1 MDSALSAAYSQR
13 VWTRALLVRLDL
25 PGGTYGL
32 TDGGFAYYDGL
43 FYLGK
48 EPSLGLFV
56 GVSGL
61 TSGMGNQTTRVEL
74 RVAPKDNSAASILG
88 SPSTQGS
95 RVRVWRGAIDRETGL
110 LIGDPVLRFDGE
122 IDQPRFAVGAD
133 RTLTIACGTQSARQ
147 LEENA
152 DWRANHS
159 FQTTR
164 WPGDNGMI
172 RVAGITKITQDL
184 GTWRT

>member
-1 MDSALSAAYSQR
+1 MDTALSNAYSQR

-43 FYLGK
+43 VYLGA

-61 TSGMGNQTTRVEL
+61 SSGTGNQTTRVDL
-74 RVAPKDNSAASILG
+74 RIAPKSNAAASILG

-95 RVRVWRGAIDRETGL
+95 RVRVWRGAVDRTTGL
-110 LIGDPVLRFDGE
+110 LIGAPVLRFDGE
-122 IDQPRFAVGAD
+122 IDQPRFSVGSD
-133 RTLTIACGTQSARQ
+133 RQLTIACGTQSARQ

-159 FQTTR
+159 FHTAR
-164 WPGDNGMI
+164 WSGENGMV

>member
-1 MDSALSAAYSQR
+1 MDAALSAAYSQR

-25 PGGTYGL
+25 PGGTYCL
-32 TDGGFAYYDGL
+32 TDGGFVVHEGNL
-43 FYLGK
+43 YLGK

-56 GVSGL
+56 GLSGL
-61 TSGMGNQTTRVEL
+61 SSGAGNQTTRVDL
-74 RVAPKDNSAASILG
+74 RIAPKDNSAASILG
-88 SPSTQGS
+88 SPNTQGS
-95 RVRVWRGAIDRETGL
+95 RVRVWRGAIDRSTGL
-110 LIGDPVLRFDGE
+110 LIGAPVLRFDGE

-133 RTLTIACGTQSARQ
+133 RQLVIACGTQSARQ

-152 DWRANHS
+152 DWRANQS
-159 FQTTR
+159 FHTTR
-164 WPGDNGMI
+164 WAGENGMV

>member
-1 MDSALSAAYSQR
+1 MDAALSAAYSQR

-25 PGGTYGL
+25 PGGTYCL
-32 TDGGFAYYDGL
+32 TDGGFVVYESQL
-43 FYLGK
+43 YLGK

-56 GVSGL
+56 GLSGL
-61 TSGMGNQTTRVEL
+61 SSGTGSQTTRVDL
-74 RVAPKDNSAASILG
+74 RIAPKDNSAASILG
-88 SPSTQGS
+88 SPNTQGS
-95 RVRVWRGAIDRETGL
+95 RVRVWRGAIDRATGL
-110 LIGDPVLRFDGE
+110 LIGTPVLRFDGE
-122 IDQPRFAVGAD
+122 IDQPRFSVGSD
-133 RTLTIACGTQSARQ
+133 RQLVIACGTQSARQ

-159 FQTTR
+159 FHTTR
-164 WPGDNGMI
+164 WAGETGMV

>member
-25 PGGTYGL
+25 PEATYRL
-32 TDGGFAYYDGL
+32 TDGGFVTFDGGT
-43 FYLGK
+43 YLGA
-48 EPSLGLFV
+48 EPTLGLFV
-56 GVSGL
+56 GISGL
-61 TSGMGNQTTRVEL
+61 TSGMGNQTTRVDL
-74 RVAPKDNSAASILG
+74 RIAPKNNSAASILG
-88 SPSTQGS
+88 SPSAQGS
-95 RVRVWRGAIDRETGL
+95 RVRVWRGAVDRSTGL
-110 LIGDPVLRFDGE
+110 LIGVPVLRFDGE
-122 IDQPRFAVGAD
+122 IDQPRFAVGAN

-159 FQTTR
+159 FHTTR
-164 WPGDNGMI
+164 WTGENGMI